1 MASIVNP
8 GCIVP
13 GVAGMTWPR
22 LLTLDASCR
31 VLQGDMASIVNPG
44 CIVPG
49 VAGMTW
55 PRLLTLDASCRVL
68 QGCHGLDC

>member
-22 LLTLDASCR
+22 LLTLDASCL

-49 VAGMTW
+49 VAG
-55 PRLLTLDASCRVL
+55 
-68 QGCHGLDC
+68 

>member
-13 GVAGMTWPR
+13 GVAGMTWSR
-22 LLTLDASCR
+22 MLTLDASCL

-44 CIVPG
+44 CIVS
-49 VAGMTW
+49 VL
-55 PRLLTLDASCRVL
+55 PRIEK
-68 QGCHGLDC
+68 GHGAA